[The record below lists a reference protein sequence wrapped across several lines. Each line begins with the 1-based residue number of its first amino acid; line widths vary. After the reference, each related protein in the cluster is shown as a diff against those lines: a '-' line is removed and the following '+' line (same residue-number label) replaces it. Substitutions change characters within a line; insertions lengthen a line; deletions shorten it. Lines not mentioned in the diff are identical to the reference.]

1 MDNRAIIEKL
11 RECAKNLLDLAREL
25 QVADRVA
32 SPLTMDLIASE
43 VAPLDGKAHN
53 YALPFVLGQDEFGT
67 SQIIELARLPH
78 LLIGGGAGRG
88 KTVCLNSLIAGLIS
102 TKSPDE
108 VRLIVYDP
116 KCVEFAW
123 ASELPHLILPVITSD
138 SRMLFALRWLVCEM
152 EKRLKMFARAY
163 CRNIVDFNARTVKQ
177 DSGDETPR
185 TVPYIVAV
193 FDEFADLMTMHGKE
207 VEPLVSRITAKARA
221 AGIHIVIATSR
232 PDCKVVTGLL
242 KSNMPG
248 RLAFKTVSGID
259 SRTII
264 DDVGAEN
271 LFGRGDFLFR
281 SGSEEIVRG
290 QGAYISDAGICELV
304 SAAVGKYGQPKCADE
319 EDEVDSGSDYER
331 VIALIRKTGKASI
344 SHFQRCLGFGYNHSA
359 ELMDRLESAGL
370 VGTQKG
376 AGPREVFWDKFPM
389 E

>member
-1 MDNRAIIEKL
+1 MDNRVVIAKL
-11 RECAKNLLDLAREL
+11 RECAKNLLDVAREL
-25 QVADRVA
+25 QAAERVE
-32 SPLTMDLIASE
+32 SPQTTDLIASE
-43 VAPLDGKAHN
+43 VAALGGKAHD

-116 KCVEFAW
+116 KCVEFTW
-123 ASELPHLILPVITSD
+123 AGELPHLVLPVITSD
-138 SRMLFALRWLVCEM
+138 SRMLFALRWIDCEM
-152 EKRLKMFARAY
+152 EKRLKMFARAC
-163 CRNIVDFNARTVKQ
+163 CRNITDFNAQKVV
-177 DSGDETPR
+177 GDVGGETPR

-193 FDEFADLMTMHGKE
+193 FDEFADLMMTQGKE
-207 VEPLVSRITAKARA
+207 VEVLVSRITAKARA

-271 LFGRGDFLFR
+271 LYGRGDFLFR

-290 QGAYISDAGICELV
+290 QGAYISDAEIGELV
-304 SAAVGKYGQPKCADE
+304 SAAVGKYGQPKFIE
-319 EDEVDSGSDYER
+319 EKE
-331 VIALIRKTGKASI
+331 
-344 SHFQRCLGFGYNHSA
+344 
-359 ELMDRLESAGL
+359 
-370 VGTQKG
+370 
-376 AGPREVFWDKFPM
+376 
-389 E
+389 